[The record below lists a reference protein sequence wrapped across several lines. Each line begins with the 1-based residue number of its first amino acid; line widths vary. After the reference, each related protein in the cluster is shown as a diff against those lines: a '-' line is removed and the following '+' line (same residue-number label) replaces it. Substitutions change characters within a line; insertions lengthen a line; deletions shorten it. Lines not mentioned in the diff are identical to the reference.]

1 MEIQELCKLGFRCV
15 LSSSQWRYRNSAN
28 SGSGVYCRV
37 VSGDTGTL
45 QTRVQVCIV
54 ESVEIQELCKLG
66 FRCVLS
72 SSQWRYRNSANSG
85 SGVYCRVV
93 SGDTGTLQTRVQVCI
108 VK

>member
-45 QTRVQVCIV
+45 QTR
-54 ESVEIQELCKLG
+54 
-66 FRCVLS
+66 
-72 SSQWRYRNSANSG
+72 G
-85 SGVYCRVV
+85 SGVYCRVD
-93 SGDTGTLQTRVQVCI
+93 SRDTGTLQTRVQVCI
-108 VK
+108 VE

>member
-37 VSGDTGTL
+37 DSGDTGTL

-54 ESVEIQELCKLG
+54 
-66 FRCVLS
+66 
-72 SSQWRYRNSANSG
+72 
-85 SGVYCRVV
+85 RVV

-108 VK
+108 VE

>member
-1 MEIQELCKLGFRCV
+1 MEIEELCKLGFRCV

-45 QTRVQVCIV
+45 QTRVQVCIF
-54 ESVEIQELCKLG
+54 ELSLEIQELCKLR

-72 SSQWRYRNSANSG
+72 SSQWR
-85 SGVYCRVV
+85 
-93 SGDTGTLQTRVQVCI
+93 
-108 VK
+108 

>member
-1 MEIQELCKLGFRCV
+1 MEIQELCKLGFR
-15 LSSSQWRYRNSAN
+15 SSSQWRYRNSAN

-45 QTRVQVCIV
+45 QTRVQVCIAN
-54 ESVEIQELCKLG
+54 
-66 FRCVLS
+66 S
-72 SSQWRYRNSANSG
+72 SRQWRYRNSANSG

-108 VK
+108 VE

>member
-1 MEIQELCKLGFRCV
+1 MEIEELCKLGFRCV

-54 ESVEIQELCKLG
+54 E
-66 FRCVLS
+66 
-72 SSQWRYRNSANSG
+72 
-85 SGVYCRVV
+85 
-93 SGDTGTLQTRVQVCI
+93 
-108 VK
+108 

>member
-15 LSSSQWRYRNSAN
+15 LSSSQSN
-28 SGSGVYCRV
+28 
-37 VSGDTGTL
+37 TGTL
-45 QTRVQVCIV
+45 QTLVQYCR
-54 ESVEIQELCKLG
+54 ETVEIQELCKLG

-108 VK
+108 VD